1 MEEKYSKDYRTRKYD
16 QLSDRQPQR
25 ENKKPSFLI
34 SLLVTLLVLLV
45 CSLGYDNIIKPYLDN
60 REQQPA
66 EPMATS
72 TPEIEDEASY
82 EPIEMTPVDSAASV
96 PKVNEK
102 SIQKIQPTST
112 KQTSVTASPSPADD
126 EPKAKPTESV
136 SAVPSEQGSESDSD
150 ITSLSEELSS
160 QSASEI
166 PALDILPSKEDV
178 PSQREPSTLELLEK
192 RNHENM
198 VKQAKRA
205 GVSTEGSTLEILD
218 RINHANMVKQAKQAG
233 VSTEGST
240 LDILER
246 INHAN
251 MVKQAK
257 RAGVSTEGSTLDIL
271 ERINRKEVENMNR

>member
-34 SLLVTLLVLLV
+34 LLLVGLLVLLV

-66 EPMATS
+66 EPVATS

-82 EPIEMTPVDSAASV
+82 EPIETTPVDSAASV
-96 PKVNEK
+96 PEVNEK

-112 KQTSVTASPSPADD
+112 KQTSVAASSAQADA

-136 SAVPSEQGSESDSD
+136 SAVPSEQGRKSDSD
-150 ITSLSEELSS
+150 ITSLSEDLSDH
-160 QSASEI
+160 SASEI

-192 RNHENM
+192 KNHEDV

-205 GVSTEGSTLEILD
+205 GVSTEGSTLEIL
-218 RINHANMVKQAKQAG
+218 
-233 VSTEGST
+233 
-240 LDILER
+240 
-246 INHAN
+246 
-251 MVKQAK
+251 
-257 RAGVSTEGSTLDIL
+257 
-271 ERINRKEVENMNR
+271 ERINRKDIENMNW